1 MLAENVKLSKCGDTQ
16 WIKNDDEILNEMNL
30 ENDNDLEFEVKVKN
44 NQIILRPQK
53 KLPRNLEEVFQD
65 YEGEP
70 LGEDDKYDWG
80 EPEGR
85 EVL

>member
-1 MLAENVKLSKCGDTQ
+1 MLAKNVKLSNCGNSHG
-16 WIKNDDEILNEMNL
+16 IKIDDEILNELNL
-30 ENDNDLEFEVKVKN
+30 ENNNDVEFEVKVKN
-44 NQIILRPQK
+44 NQLILTPQK

-80 EPEGR
+80 ELVGR